1 MDGAILAD
9 PGVVDLQEYVQ
20 ALSSLLDNT
29 ESPEA
34 QVQLQAWVREL
45 SALQLAVVVLNPK
58 GFRLF
63 QIRQMDNFSQPE
75 QHPTAD
81 LWRHVY
87 VSPRPNHPPW
97 LLLPCLLS
105 PCRTSGTVLTPRTDP
120 HTSPVCARSTCH
132 G

>member
-1 MDGAILAD
+1 MLLAIPESLAATEASVAHPLKSD
-9 PGVVDLQEYVQ
+9 VWAVALQEYVR
-20 ALSSLLDNT
+20 ALSGLLDNT

-63 QIRQMDNFSQPE
+63 QIRRMDNFSQPE
-75 QHPTAD
+75 QHPTED

-87 VSPRPNHPPW
+87 VSAHAFPPH
-97 LLLPCLLS
+97 LLLL
-105 PCRTSGTVLTPRTDP
+105 
-120 HTSPVCARSTCH
+120 
-132 G
+132 